1 MNKELFGV
9 FGDRETFE
17 SFRSPMEFDR
27 VVEGSDVTFGI
38 RDVGLGIPGRTDVTA
53 DDEGV
58 AAVWGEVFLDDRS
71 ASPVRWLREAAPE
84 RGADALDPLNGSY
97 LAVVDAGGEPFVAT
111 DPTRTWECYYTDDPG
126 VRVFGTDPAAVARTI
141 DGPTLAREAMLE
153 FLHLTV
159 ILNDRTLFEELHRV
173 PFDGLLTA
181 DATAELDRFVYEPK
195 EFDYVSELTER
206 LGRALRR
213 RATHPGRKGVLLS
226 AGYDSR
232 LLLSGVPDIDVAYT
246 VGDPHKDE
254 PSVARRIAEQYD
266 AQHRALEP
274 DARYLNTAPDEV
286 QYGLGIKESIHV
298 HQAGYEPQMNVDTV
312 YHGLLFDTYLRGH
325 FLPRDGI
332 DVMGVTI
339 PRTRLEPDP
348 DPADSMLS
356 KFGYMAESE
365 EAFSDCDGL
374 PDDAYEFAR
383 EAIERQ
389 FPTDSR
395 RYDSI
400 YDGLAM
406 FGIRNQ
412 PSTPFRY
419 HLADNFLESFVAADA
434 ELLDWHLTTP
444 PEYRNTQ
451 TFKRAVDRLDPDL
464 LRYPPPDRPRDSH
477 TLNQIEGFVRRKVP
491 GLHAFE
497 HSWPDRR
504 KIYDEAGLDSALFP
518 TSPEVHS
525 FPPRLKLRLN
535 DLATWMQ
542 HATEQSDFAAGD
554 FLCPRGQARLL
565 SPSSSP
571 SP

>member
-9 FGDRETFE
+9 FGDAETFE

-27 VVEGSDVTFGI
+27 VVEGPNVTFGI
-38 RDVGLGIPGRTDVTA
+38 RDVGLGIPGRTDIAA
-53 DDEGV
+53 DDDGV
-58 AAVWGEVFLDDRS
+58 AAVWGEVFLDGKS
-71 ASPVRWLREAAPE
+71 ASPVQWLREAVPE
-84 RGADALDPLNGSY
+84 RGPAALDPLNGSY
-97 LAVVDAGGEPFVAT
+97 LAVVDAGGESFVAT

-141 DGPTLAREAMLE
+141 DDPTFARRPMLE

-159 ILNDRTLFEELHRV
+159 ILNDRTLFEELHRI
-173 PFDGLLTA
+173 PFDSLLTA
-181 DATAELDRFVYEPK
+181 DSTVELDRFVYEPK
-195 EFDYVSELTER
+195 EFDYVTELSER

-213 RATHPGRKGVLLS
+213 RSTHPGRKGVLLS

-232 LLLSGVPDIDVAYT
+232 LLVSGVPGIDVAYT
-246 VGDPHKDE
+246 IGKPHMDE
-254 PSVARRIAEQYD
+254 PSVARKIANQYGV
-266 AQHRALEP
+266 QHRALEP
-274 DARYLNTAPDEV
+274 DVRYINTAADDV

-325 FLPRDGI
+325 FLPRDSTE
-332 DVMGVTI
+332 VMGVTI
-339 PRTRLEPDP
+339 PHTRLKSDP

-365 EAFSDCDGL
+365 EAFAGCDGL

-383 EAIERQ
+383 RAIEDQ
-389 FPTDSR
+389 FPADSSR
-395 RYDSI
+395 FDSI
-400 YDGLAM
+400 YDRLAM
-406 FGIRNQ
+406 FGIQNQ

-434 ELLDWHLTTP
+434 ELLDWHLSTP
-444 PEYRNTQ
+444 PEYRNTR
-451 TFKRAVDRLDPDL
+451 TFKRAIRKLDSDL
-464 LRYPPPDRPRDSH
+464 LRHPPPDRPHDFH
-477 TLNQIEGFVRRKVP
+477 KLNQMERFVRRNVP

-497 HSWPDRR
+497 PSWPDRQR
-504 KIYDEAGLDSALFP
+504 IYDEANLDSALFP
-518 TSPEVHS
+518 TSPEVHE

-535 DLATWMQ
+535 DLSTWMK
-542 HATEQSDFAAGD
+542 HVTNQSDLVAGD

-565 SPSSSP
+565 STSSSP
-571 SP
+571 